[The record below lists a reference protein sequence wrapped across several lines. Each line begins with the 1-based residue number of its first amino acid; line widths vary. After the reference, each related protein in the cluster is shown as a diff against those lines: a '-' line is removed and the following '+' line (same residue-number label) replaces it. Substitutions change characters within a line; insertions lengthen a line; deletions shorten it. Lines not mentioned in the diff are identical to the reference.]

1 VNRATLLKLML
12 IPALALPVTTSQA
25 ATEMLWKEGND
36 YIAINSDTA
45 SINANHPYK
54 IEAQKL
60 ARILSQLEIGDK
72 KQNSLT
78 SFISSSSKNKA
89 IRIFTDKE
97 IDLLAQGI
105 SNALTKASVNEA
117 VTFSISDFR
126 DVYFGDKRLSISGTA
141 FVQENA
147 LNLLFGEVHVDLH
160 KKYIRSGEGVSN
172 SRFAS
177 NVELSHFKLST
188 GNVNKEVNH
197 DWNLKLFPGASLVNN
212 RTDWL
217 SINLEHQYNYQQPK
231 DQAEEIKSKY
241 LSEVQ
246 KNELTSKESAIE
258 ERLQR
263 LENATKAVEAQ
274 NAAPTIDPNSIEAR
288 LKKVKS
294 LYEQGVIPESVYLNK
309 MNAIINE
316 L

>member
-1 VNRATLLKLML
+1 MNRATLLKLML
-12 IPALALPVTTSQA
+12 IPALALPFTTSQA

-36 YIAINSDTA
+36 YIAINSDAA

-54 IEAQKL
+54 VETQKL
-60 ARILSQLEIGDK
+60 ARILSQLEIGAK

-78 SFISSSSKNKA
+78 SIISSSSKSKD

-105 SNALTKASVNEA
+105 SNALTKASANEA

-141 FVQENA
+141 FIQDNA

-177 NVELSHFKLST
+177 NVELANFKLST
-188 GNVNKEVNH
+188 GNVNKEVDH

-217 SINLEHQYNYQQPK
+217 SINLEHQYNYQQPENH
-231 DQAEEIKSKY
+231 AEKIKSKY
-241 LSEVQ
+241 LSEIQ

-258 ERLQR
+258 ERLKR

-274 NAAPTIDPNSIEAR
+274 KAAPTIDPNSVEAR

>member
-1 VNRATLLKLML
+1 MNRATLLKLML

>member
-1 VNRATLLKLML
+1 MNRATLLKLML
-12 IPALALPVTTSQA
+12 IPALALPFTTSQA
-25 ATEMLWKEGND
+25 ATKMLWKEGND
-36 YIAINSDTA
+36 YIAINSDAA

-54 IEAQKL
+54 VETQKL
-60 ARILSQLEIGDK
+60 ARILSQLKIGAK
-72 KQNSLT
+72 QQNSLT
-78 SFISSSSKNKA
+78 SIISSSSKSKDT
-89 IRIFTDKE
+89 RIFTDKE

-105 SNALTKASVNEA
+105 SNALTKASANEA

-141 FVQENA
+141 FIQDNA

-177 NVELSHFKLST
+177 NVELANFKLPT
-188 GNVNKEVNH
+188 GNVNKEASH
-197 DWNLKLFPGASLVNN
+197 DWKLKPFPGASLVNN

-217 SINLEHQYNYQQPK
+217 SIKLAHQYNYQQPENH
-231 DQAEEIKSKY
+231 AEKIKSKY
-241 LSEVQ
+241 LSEIQ

-258 ERLQR
+258 ERLKR

-274 NAAPTIDPNSIEAR
+274 KAAPTIDPNSVEAR